1 MESQPASDPSTAR
14 RAEFSTIGV
23 FVDGKA
29 RLGHTNSWMRLCW
42 DFEEARGYLFG
53 LDVTFRPL
61 YERLR
66 RFKGAIKSQ
75 HRNMSRSSD
84 GLAVV
89 SPQLSSFELISHLP
103 SRDIVDV
110 LLRNYMETMNPILPL
125 FDGTNLNDEMTKI
138 WECPES
144 ADEDSLMQMFLILG
158 MSCHSLLETE
168 HGLRRDSLDA
178 RLVQLLGIGET
189 MLNSRYRKTI
199 RTLPELR
206 ALCIIVAARIMD
218 IAPFH
223 HTPDCVILIGVLV
236 RAAQR
241 MNLHRHPRNFAG
253 IPQQEAHS
261 RLLIWTLIVLLDGLV
276 SVHSCLA
283 PLICEDDYD
292 AKFDLPPD
300 AQTSTCEELNGS
312 PVHNLNSSWCQEV
325 FLGLM
330 WCLLPTALK
339 VLKRLNSIKPR
350 FTLSEVEQFD
360 TRMRHVLEKSQRLLS
375 RNYTDAHTNLALPL
389 QRALLEVLIRRTLID
404 LHQPFASLQGSSE
417 SQRSRL
423 IVQECA
429 LALVVRHEEL
439 HENSLVKRQAAGLC
453 DLLKEDLGVALIHVS
468 LGIRRGDFDNS
479 AIDNMDRSP
488 NDIAW
493 AALKTA
499 LKATQSQ
506 AARSVKHFQIY
517 AGASCLGAALE
528 ALRSNE
534 PIEKKMTEA
543 THKIIQTMIQCG
555 INEGAGSEGD
565 AGDFDQGDEEHMGED
580 LFLLPGDQARAF
592 LSSPC
597 FFII

>member
-1 MESQPASDPSTAR
+1 MSCIPCHQRKVKCDRGQPCKRCSGSGRSDQCLYRALESQPASDPSTAR

-53 LDVTFRPL
+53 LDVTFRPV
-61 YERLR
+61 Y
-66 RFKGAIKSQ
+66 
-75 HRNMSRSSD
+75 NVSD
-84 GLAVV
+84 G
-89 SPQLSSFELISHLP
+89 SKELSNPSIETCLDLVMTSALLHL
-103 SRDIVDV
+103 
-110 LLRNYMETMNPILPL
+110 NYR
-125 FDGTNLNDEMTKI
+125 
-138 WECPES
+138 ES

-158 MSCHSLLETE
+158 MRCHSLPETE

-199 RTLPELR
+199 RTLPGLR
-206 ALCIIVAARIMD
+206 AICIIVAARIMD

-253 IPQQEAHS
+253 IPRQEAHS
-261 RLLIWTLIVLLDGLV
+261 QLLIWTVTVLLDGLV

-300 AQTSTCEELNGS
+300 AQTPTCEELTGS
-312 PVHNLNSSWCQEV
+312 PVYNLNGSWRQEV

-350 FTLSEVEQFD
+350 FTFSEVEQFD
-360 TRMRHVLEKSQRLLS
+360 TRMRHILKKSRQLLS
-375 RNYTDAHTNLALPL
+375 RNDTEAHVNLALPL

-404 LHQPFASLQGSSE
+404 LHQPFASMQRSSE

-439 HENSLVKRQAAGLC
+439 HENTQVKRQAAGLC
-453 DLLKEDLGVALIHVS
+453 DLLKEDFGMALIHVS
-468 LGIRRGDFDNS
+468 LGIRRGDFDSS
-479 AIDNMDRSP
+479 AIYNMDRSP
-488 NDIAW
+488 SDIAW

-506 AARSVKHFQIY
+506 AARSVKHFQIN
-517 AGASCLGAALE
+517 AGATCLEAALE
-528 ALRSNE
+528 ALKSNE
-534 PIEKKMTEA
+534 PIEKRITEA
-543 THKIIQTMIQCG
+543 AHNIIQTMVQCG
-555 INEGAGSEGD
+555 INEGAESEGD
-565 AGDFDQGDEEHMGED
+565 AGDFDQGDEEQTEED